1 MPRARYDVF
10 ISYRRA
16 DAALVVPLRDELQRM
31 GYRVFFDAQSI
42 EVGDDDW
49 KKRVLRSVGA
59 SRTLVLC
66 WSENASESPIV
77 TFEYSSARA
86 LGKPVMPWMLDHTP
100 LPVMLNHI
108 NGIHNPDVVQV
119 AAALRPRLGRTLT
132 ARRRLQAALAGLVA
146 TVIVFALWF
155 AFKPPPPPPP
165 WDFSGE
171 ITEYIPGHNTGAPL
185 SGVSV
190 DVKTLQGSAYP
201 IATTDS
207 SGRFD
212 LHLPQPQPQL
222 VIIRLRKPGYELD
235 EETVRTDKAC
245 DRPLTKLP

>member
-1 MPRARYDVF
+1 MPAARYDVF

-16 DAALVVPLRDELQRM
+16 DAALVEPLRNELQGM
-31 GYRVFFDAQSI
+31 GYRVFFDTQSI
-42 EVGDDDW
+42 EVADDW
-49 KKRVLRSVGA
+49 KGRLQHAIAG

-66 WSENASESPIV
+66 WSESASQSPIV

-86 LGKPVMPWMLDHTP
+86 LRKPVMPWMLDHTP
-100 LPVMLNHI
+100 LPVMLDHI
-108 NGIHNPDVVQV
+108 NGITNPDPVQV

-132 ARRRLQAALAGLVA
+132 ARRRVQAALAGLVA
-146 TVIVFALWF
+146 TVIAFALWF

-171 ITEYIPGHNTGAPL
+171 VTEFVPGHNTGSAL
-185 SGVSV
+185 SGVTV
-190 DVKTLQGSAYP
+190 DVKTMQGVAYP
-201 IATTDS
+201 SVTTDS
-207 SGRFD
+207 NGRFD
-212 LHLPQPQPQL
+212 MHLPQPQPEL
-222 VIIRLRKPGYELD
+222 VIVRLRKPGYEQD